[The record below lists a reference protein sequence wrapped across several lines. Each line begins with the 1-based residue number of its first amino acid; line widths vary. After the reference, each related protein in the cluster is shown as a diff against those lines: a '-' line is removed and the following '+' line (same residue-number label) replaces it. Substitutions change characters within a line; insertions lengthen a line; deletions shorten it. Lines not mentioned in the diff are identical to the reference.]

1 MLRIF
6 QHRYLRIMC
15 RVTLA
20 QSHNFRINNE
30 ELQRSLNLRTIN
42 DYVTKNQLRRTSHG
56 ALISFDRLFKK
67 ILSSQRCTKNLVG
80 VPEYTYGL
88 FSFNSLKK
96 AGINLNNW
104 YELAHD
110 KTKWR
115 KMIYVTAI
123 IYYSLIF
130 FPFLSFCLFFFFL
143 CFDSRE
149 QISQTNSLLQ
159 G

>member
-1 MLRIF
+1 
-6 QHRYLRIMC
+6 MC

-20 QSHNFRINNE
+20 QSHNFRISNE

-42 DYVTKNQLRRTSHG
+42 DYVTKNQLRRT
-56 ALISFDRLFKK
+56 R
-67 ILSSQRCTKNLVG
+67 NLVG

-130 FPFLSFCLFFFFL
+130 FPFLSFGFFFCAL
-143 CFDSRE
+143 
-149 QISQTNSLLQ
+149 IP
-159 G
+159 GK